1 MTNIIDTIKP
11 FYPLAFKAIRGN
23 LEGTQKQ
30 LLNTLQKIDRSRG
43 EFWGQ
48 WLISQLSESLSFS
61 DSRLSQSL
69 WGLNFPNPVGLA
81 AGFDKDGLGA
91 GLWHN
96 FGFGFAEVGA
106 VTLEGQPGNPKPR
119 LFRLPED
126 LAGLNRMGAN
136 NLGAPVLAATL
147 QQSWQRQ
154 PRQIPIGINLCKSKN
169 TPLEKAPE
177 DYLGSFR
184 YLFPHADYFVVNV
197 SSPNT
202 PGLRSLQSGEQLD
215 KILDILQTENQGRKP
230 LLVKISPDLE
240 WEDIITIIDLAFSY
254 QLAGIVATNTTTKRT
269 GLKTTILPE
278 TGKPITEEAGGISG
292 QPLRERS
299 TEVIGFI
306 YQQTQGNLPIIG
318 VGGIFSLDDAWEKI
332 TAGASLLQI
341 YTGWLYRGPWL
352 VSNILQGLTE
362 KLEANGLTNINQA
375 VGINNGSLPKIKNI
389 PLGKES
395 QARIQES
402 E

>member
-1 MTNIIDTIKP
+1 
-11 FYPLAFKAIRGN
+11 
-23 LEGTQKQ
+23 
-30 LLNTLQKIDRSRG
+30 
-43 EFWGQ
+43 
-48 WLISQLSESLSFS
+48 
-61 DSRLSQSL
+61 
-69 WGLNFPNPVGLA
+69 LA

-240 WEDIITIIDLAFSY
+240 WEDIIIIIDLAFSY

-299 TEVIGFI
+299 TEVIRFI
-306 YQQTQGNLPIIG
+306 YRQTQGNLPIIG

-362 KLEANGLTNINQA
+362 KLEVNGLTNINQA
-375 VGINNGSLPKIKNI
+375 VGW
-389 PLGKES
+389 
-395 QARIQES
+395 QANQE
-402 E
+402 

>member
-1 MTNIIDTIKP
+1 
-11 FYPLAFKAIRGN
+11 
-23 LEGTQKQ
+23 
-30 LLNTLQKIDRSRG
+30 
-43 EFWGQ
+43 
-48 WLISQLSESLSFS
+48 
-61 DSRLSQSL
+61 
-69 WGLNFPNPVGLA
+69 
-81 AGFDKDGLGA
+81 
-91 GLWHN
+91 
-96 FGFGFAEVGA
+96 
-106 VTLEGQPGNPKPR
+106 
-119 LFRLPED
+119 
-126 LAGLNRMGAN
+126 
-136 NLGAPVLAATL
+136 
-147 QQSWQRQ
+147 
-154 PRQIPIGINLCKSKN
+154 
-169 TPLEKAPE
+169 
-177 DYLGSFR
+177 
-184 YLFPHADYFVVNV
+184 
-197 SSPNT
+197 
-202 PGLRSLQSGEQLD
+202 LRSLQSGEQLD

-240 WEDIITIIDLAFSY
+240 WEDIRTIIDLAFSY
-254 QLAGIVATNTTTKRT
+254 ELAGIVATNTTTKRT

-299 TEVIGFI
+299 TEVIRFI
-306 YQQTQGNLPIIG
+306 YRQTQGNLPIIG

-375 VGINNGSLPKIKNI
+375 VGINNELLPKIKNI

-395 QARIQES
+395 QTRIQES